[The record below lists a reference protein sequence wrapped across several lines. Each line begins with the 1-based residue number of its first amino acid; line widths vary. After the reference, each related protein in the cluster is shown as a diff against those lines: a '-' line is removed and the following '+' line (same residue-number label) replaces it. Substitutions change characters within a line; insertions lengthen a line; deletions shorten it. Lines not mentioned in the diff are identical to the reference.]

1 MQQAR
6 RLDATGSHLV
16 DETLADETAIA
27 LLFNGE
33 PFVVLMATARDL
45 PDLAL
50 GYALGEGLIDHFEQL
65 TPVELLQR
73 DGGLVYHCLLA
84 PECGERLRERRRQ
97 LFSASGCGLCGA
109 ETLTQALR
117 LPQPLQRK
125 AQWSPERIHRAL
137 QAMAEAQT
145 LNHDCGGLHA
155 AAALLDD
162 EELLLRE
169 DVGRHNAVDKVVG
182 ALACQQLQAGA
193 MLVTSRASFE
203 LVHKTAS
210 AGIPLLA
217 AVSAPTSAAVDLA
230 RKLGLTL
237 LGFVRD
243 ARMTVY
249 SEPRAGAELDLRN
262 V

>member
-1 MQQAR
+1 MQAR
-6 RLDATGSHLV
+6 RLDASGSLLI
-16 DETLADETAIA
+16 DETLADESAIA

-50 GYALGEGLIDHFEQL
+50 GYALSEGLIERADQL
-65 TPVELLQR
+65 TTVEWLQR
-73 DGGLVYHCLLA
+73 EGGLVYHCLLA
-84 PECGERLRERRRQ
+84 ADCNERLRERRRQ

-117 LPQPLQRK
+117 LPERLQRK
-125 AQWSPERIHRAL
+125 AQWSPERIHRAMR
-137 QAMAEAQT
+137 AMTEAQT
-145 LNHDCGGLHA
+145 MNHDCGGLHA
-155 AAALLDD
+155 AAALLADD
-162 EELLLRE
+162 TLLLRE

-182 ALACQQLQAGA
+182 ALASAQVQAEA

-217 AVSAPTSAAVDLA
+217 AVSAPTTAAVALA
-230 RKLGLTL
+230 QQLGLTL

-243 ARMTVY
+243 GRMTAY
-249 SEPRAGAELDLRN
+249 SE